1 MGTRIVTQPNGLF
14 ARFSEMVDHF
24 THTNMTHAEAV
35 QCCVDE
41 GCSTLEANAKVARGA
56 SNPGRWEE
64 AVSIIKAAHGKFQI
78 DLVCDTRVT
87 LA

>member
-24 THTNMTHAEAV
+24 THTDMTHAEAV

-41 GCSTLEANAKVARGA
+41 GLSNPEAIAKVARGTA
-56 SNPGRWEE
+56 NPGRYDE
-64 AVSIIKAAHGKFQI
+64 AVAIIKAVHGKFV
-78 DLVCDTRVT
+78 LG
-87 LA
+87 